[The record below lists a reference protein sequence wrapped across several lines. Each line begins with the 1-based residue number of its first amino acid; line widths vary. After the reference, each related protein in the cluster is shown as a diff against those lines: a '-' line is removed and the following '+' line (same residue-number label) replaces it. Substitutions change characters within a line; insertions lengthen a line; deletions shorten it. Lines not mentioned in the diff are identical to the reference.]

1 MSYRRAEEILPLE
14 IIEMIQQYVEGES
27 IYIPRKPGQRAAW
40 GSNSHIRQEISSRNR
55 CIYEDY
61 VAGLPVYELAE
72 KYFLSEKSIQRIIRQ
87 MR

>member
-1 MSYRRAEEILPLE
+1 MSYRRAEEILPVE

-27 IYIPRKPGQRAAW
+27 IYIPRRPGQRAAW
-40 GSNSHIRQEISSRNR
+40 GSNSQIRQEIGDRNR

-61 VAGLPVYELAE
+61 LTGLSVCELAV